1 MNISPKIKA
10 LALALGATF
19 VSPAFA
25 GAYDD
30 YVILS
35 ANDDASSAGTGNNE
49 SFDNNDKGRWKKN
62 GIAEPTGPHAGEK
75 YYMNGKCLTVSN
87 LTASAISATPL
98 IHMVF
103 QGDELVI
110 NGKFWLVAKRKSSD
124 LADMSAVVEVP
135 KMIGLPGG
143 YFYAANIAA
152 AAIEGD
158 LEIASTVTD
167 SNPFRF
173 WVNGGS
179 NFNMIMGFDL
189 RGAAQSC
196 FALDVGD
203 FANETFKYCG
213 DASQFLGT
221 IRVPGNSTKFFL
233 DGCDTY
239 DIPGTVELAEGAIL
253 RLGDDVAAT
262 IGTIASDGGII
273 DLGRSGSSAKLI
285 ITNGVETNGRPIQL
299 KITHDFVA
307 TAEKIPLI
315 SFASSAQEELRPSD
329 FVFPDGFKVTKGG
342 TTLSNLATEMTVE
355 TDGSGVQTLYLNHR
369 DVVIQDITDG
379 ETASNSCFLPE
390 NASHWD
396 NDLPPDPEKDYYSSK
411 GCAFPGSS
419 HYFGGASLTI
429 YGSAKSAARS
439 TGTYGFRNLRL
450 VASENETT
458 KYILQVWSGNPTIT
472 GRVEVVNGGAGK
484 WYKIDGWNNPVLTF
498 ESEIRGSGNLL
509 LSCKRDAATDPR
521 MNYVLSG
528 DNSAFAGKIRLWH
541 QEYSDPAKYAD
552 LDTYFT
558 TLKVADG
565 CNLGGAMAGFTPDSL
580 SLEQGARLLLT
591 ASGTFNEPT
600 RGWRVVGLGRIEV
613 PDGMTAT
620 VTNKQVTYCG
630 TFRKDGAGS
639 LVLGGTAKFTDDQ
652 LDDPVAG
659 TNVLRIAGGTL
670 TPASVGACDGL
681 AVSFAAGSSLVL
693 DADAGEELR
702 TKGLVNLK
710 WDSPI
715 SVDGGAALPV
725 SFRLPADFDNK
736 VSCRLAI
743 CTVNK
748 TAAQSMD
755 ADDFAVARVHGMSAK
770 VVKVV
775 NDDQTV
781 TFACDLKPKGFA
793 IIFR

>member
-1 MNISPKIKA
+1 MVGLPNGY
-10 LALALGATF
+10 LYT
-19 VSPAFA
+19 
-25 GAYDD
+25 
-30 YVILS
+30 
-35 ANDDASSAGTGNNE
+35 SS
-49 SFDNNDKGRWKKN
+49 
-62 GIAEPTGPHAGEK
+62 TGPA
-75 YYMNGKCLTVSN
+75 
-87 LTASAISATPL
+87 
-98 IHMVF
+98 
-103 QGDELVI
+103 
-110 NGKFWLVAKRKSSD
+110 
-124 LADMSAVVEVP
+124 AV
-135 KMIGLPGG
+135 K
-143 YFYAANIAA
+143 
-152 AAIEGD
+152 GD
-158 LEIASTVTD
+158 LEIASTTAD
-167 SNPFRF
+167 TNPFRF
-173 WVNGGS
+173 WANYNSANV
-179 NFNMIMGFDL
+179 IMGFNL
-189 RGAAQSC
+189 SGSAQSC
-196 FALDVGD
+196 FVLDSGD
-203 FANETFKYCG
+203 CTNPSFKFCG
-213 DASQFLGT
+213 DASAFRGT
-221 IRVPGNSTKFFL
+221 IRVGGHSPKLLL

-239 DIPGTVELAEGAIL
+239 DFPGMVELTEGATL
-253 RLGDDVAAT
+253 RIGDGVTAT
-262 IGTIASDGGII
+262 IGTIVSDGGFI
-273 DLGRSGSSAKLI
+273 DLGKSGSSAKLI
-285 ITNGVETNGRPIQL
+285 ITNEVETNLRPIQL
-299 KITHDFVA
+299 KITHGFVA

-315 SFASSAQEELRPSD
+315 SFVADAEGTLRPSD
-329 FVFPDGFKVTKGG
+329 FAFTDGFKVKKGD
-342 TTLSNLATEMTVE
+342 TTLDNLATEMTVE
-355 TDGSGVQTLYLNHR
+355 TDVSGVQTLYLRHR
-369 DVVIQDITDG
+369 DVVIQDVGDG
-379 ETASNSCFLPE
+379 DNVSNSCFLPE

-396 NDLPPDPEKDYYSSK
+396 NDLSPDPEKDYYSSR
-411 GCAFPGSS
+411 GCVFPGSS

-429 YGSAKSAARS
+429 YESAYSSARS

-450 VASENETT
+450 VASRDETT
-458 KYILQVWSGNPTIT
+458 TYVLQVWNGNPTIT
-472 GRVEVVNGGAGK
+472 GRVEVVNGGVGK
-484 WYKIDGWNNPVLTF
+484 WYKIDGWNNQVLTF

-509 LSCKRDAATDPR
+509 LSCKKDAASDPR

-528 DNSAFAGKIRLWH
+528 DNSDFAGKIRLWH
-541 QEYSDPAKYAD
+541 IAYSDPAKYAD

-558 TLKVADG
+558 TLRVADG

-681 AVSFAAGSSLVL
+681 AVSFAAGTSLVL

-725 SFRLPADFDNK
+725 SFRLPAGFDNK
-736 VSCRLAI
+736 VSRRLAI

-755 ADDFAVARVHGMSAK
+755 VDDFAVARVSGMGAK

-775 NDDQTV
+775 NDDQSV
-781 TFACDLKPKGFA
+781 TFACDLEPKGLV